1 MRKLAFSMAAAAC
14 MALPAC
20 SGCKEPVPP
29 PDAGEQSS
37 DDAGTPTECK
47 PGDPADEQGCQP
59 GCVRV
64 CESTGARGACRPRA
78 AISDCPIPAHA
89 QGGCVSG
96 VNGVGECGR
105 GPCDPDYFDFD
116 PNIPGCETYCK
127 NRQCTLADGGT
138 IALSNDPL
146 HERSMAFHALS
157 SGASFGAATQRS
169 DAGYQNVGILGE
181 SPLGLSADGGY
192 TSVSSSDAG
201 YTNYG
206 GFLRASQLP

>member
-1 MRKLAFSMAAAAC
+1 MRKLIFSMTAAC
-14 MALPAC
+14 VVLAAC
-20 SGCKEPVPP
+20 KSQPKPVAP
-29 PDAGEQSS
+29 PDAGEQPS
-37 DDAGTPTECK
+37 DDAGNPTECA
-47 PGDPADEQGCQP
+47 PGDPPDEHGCAP
-59 GCVRV
+59 GCFSF
-64 CESTGARGACRPRA
+64 CESTGARGACRPPA
-78 AISDCPIPAHA
+78 AACPIAAHA
-89 QGGCVSG
+89 QVSCQTGGK
-96 VNGVGECGR
+96 CGR

-116 PNIPGCETYCK
+116 PNIFGCETYCK
-127 NRQCTLADGGT
+127 SRQCTLADGGT

-169 DAGYQNVGILGE
+169 DAGYQNVGTLGE

-192 TSVSSSDAG
+192 TSVSSSDGG